1 LAKEA
6 IVPSVDLPDD
16 PDLGQLRKRA
26 RELQRAVRAGDP
38 EAMALATEFHP
49 DPVTPEGWRLSAAQL
64 VLARRYG
71 FPSWPAL
78 TRYLGVI
85 SEYRTA
91 PDEAAPSADPG
102 TEFLRRA
109 CLTYSSADGPLQRSA
124 ADVLAEYPDLGR
136 DDVWVAAARADAD
149 AVGGLLRRDARLAV
163 RPGGPHHWP
172 PIAYL
177 TYARHDPH
185 LGRDAVVDTARLL
198 LDHGADPNT
207 GFLWHGLPTPF
218 TLLTGCFG
226 HGEQGPEK
234 QSRHPQEH
242 ALARLLLAA
251 GADPNDAQGLYNRMF
266 TPADDHLELL
276 FEFGLGTGDGGPWRR
291 RLGERVPSPVRLL
304 HDQLAWAATHGFTH
318 RVALLAEHGVDLTA
332 RLDGYG
338 VRRQTAYEAA
348 RTSGQL
354 DVVRLLAERGVAGT
368 PLPPEDE
375 VIAAVLAGDRAAVD
389 RLGPDALAKAVA
401 ARPGLVVWAA
411 VRADPAAVRLAVEL
425 GWAVSAMART
435 DAPGNEE
442 WETALH
448 HAAGEGDV
456 ELARL
461 LLDLGADPHAR
472 DHRFDGT
479 PLDWAQHFDQ
489 PATAALLEQLTDPH

>member
-1 LAKEA
+1 
-6 IVPSVDLPDD
+6 
-16 PDLGQLRKRA
+16 
-26 RELQRAVRAGDP
+26 
-38 EAMALATEFHP
+38 
-49 DPVTPEGWRLSAAQL
+49 
-64 VLARRYG
+64 
-71 FPSWPAL
+71 
-78 TRYLGVI
+78 VI
-85 SEYRTA
+85 AEYRTA

-136 DDVWVAAARADAD
+136 DNVWVAAARADVD
-149 AVGGLLRRDARLAV
+149 AVGRLLRRDAQLAV

-177 TYARHDPH
+177 TYARPRPAPRPRRR
-185 LGRDAVVDTARLL
+185 GRHRPPAARPRRRPGHR
-198 LDHGADPNT
+198 D
-207 GFLWHGLPTPF
+207 FLWHGLPTPF

-266 TPADDHLELL
+266 TPADDTPGAAVRVRARH
-276 FEFGLGTGDGGPWRR
+276 RR
-291 RLGERVPSPVRLL
+291 R
-304 HDQLAWAATHGFTH
+304 WA
-318 RVALLAEHGVDLTA
+318 VAAPARGAGTEPGAAAARPA
-332 RLDGYG
+332 RLGRQRTVHPPCRPARRARGRPHHPPGRYG

-375 VIAAVLAGDRAAVD
+375 VIAAVLAGDRARSTGSA
-389 RLGPDALAKAVA
+389 P
-401 ARPGLVVWAA
+401 RP
-411 VRADPAAVRLAVEL
+411 
-425 GWAVSAMART
+425 
-435 DAPGNEE
+435 
-442 WETALH
+442 
-448 HAAGEGDV
+448 
-456 ELARL
+456 
-461 LLDLGADPHAR
+461 
-472 DHRFDGT
+472 
-479 PLDWAQHFDQ
+479 
-489 PATAALLEQLTDPH
+489 